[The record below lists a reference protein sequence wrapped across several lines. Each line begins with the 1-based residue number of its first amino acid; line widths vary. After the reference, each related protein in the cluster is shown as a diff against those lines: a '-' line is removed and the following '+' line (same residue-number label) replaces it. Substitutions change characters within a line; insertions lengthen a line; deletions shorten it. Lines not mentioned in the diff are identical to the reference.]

1 MKMLSALIKSR
12 IAMFFEMFNRR
23 NGAGKRSM
31 SKGGMIALWS
41 FVGVA
46 FLIMFF
52 SVFAGMALMYFEAG
66 LDWLYFAM
74 FGLLAF
80 AIMFVGSVFIAQT
93 QIFEAKDNDLLISMP
108 IPPRYILISRIVSV
122 GVLNLIYE
130 TVVAIPALVCCLIWG
145 KANVLT
151 VLFFIV
157 ICAVLPLLSLGL
169 TTLFAWLLSAITSRM
184 KRKTLFKMVLSI
196 VLLGAYFIVCF
207 NMSSYMQALV
217 ENGEMISRTLGN
229 IFIVYWLGSAVG
241 NTNALYLLF
250 IVLICVGVFAA
261 VYFALSRS
269 FIKFATMNRGGAKLV
284 YKERK
289 TKNKGADAA
298 LLRRE
303 FYRFVTSA
311 SYMMN
316 QGLGLLFMVGL
327 TVFAFVKRADG
338 ITAVSRVLSE
348 MLGEGADPAKYLA
361 PIMSFALCFMNA
373 MVLISAPSVSMEGKS
388 LWIAQSMPVD
398 GSRVIIAKVRLHV
411 LISLPFIAISEALI
425 LIGFPTDVLGVIAT
439 VAAPICTCIFI
450 ALIGV
455 KLNLRW
461 PKFDWI
467 DELTVLKQGTIGIV
481 MAIAFG
487 IVFGSLILFAVIEVV
502 STAVLG
508 IFIHPAILL
517 LVYSAAL
524 FAISAAMYSG
534 IKKNGGKKFAML
546 GN

>member
-1 MKMLSALIKSR
+1 MKMLKALIMCRLASF
-12 IAMFFEMFNRR
+12 AEMFSRR
-23 NGAGKRSM
+23 GTSNKKST
-31 SKGGMIALWS
+31 SKGGMIALWI
-41 FVGVA
+41 FVGVS
-46 FLIMFF
+46 FLMMFF
-52 SVFAGMALMYFEAG
+52 SVFSGMAMMYFEAG

-80 AIMFVGSVFIAQT
+80 AIMFVGSVFMAQT
-93 QIFEAKDNDLLISMP
+93 QIFEATDNDLLLSMP
-108 IPPRYILISRIVSV
+108 VPPRYVLLSRIVSV
-122 GVLNLIYE
+122 GVLNVIYE
-130 TVVAIPALVCCLIWG
+130 AVVAIPALVCFLIWG
-145 KANVLT
+145 NVTVLK
-151 VLFFIV
+151 VLFFFILIV
-157 ICAVLPLLSLGL
+157 ALPFLSLGL
-169 TTLFAWLLSAITSRM
+169 TTLFAWLLSALTSRM

-196 VLLGAYFIVCF
+196 VLLGAYFVFCF
-207 NMSSYMQALV
+207 NMSTFMQELV
-217 ENGEMISRTLGN
+217 MNGEAVSEALGKV
-229 IFIVYWLGSAVG
+229 FIVYWFGSAIG
-241 NTNALYLLF
+241 NENALHLLF
-250 IVLICVGVFAA
+250 VVLISVGVFAA
-261 VYFALSRS
+261 VYFALSRV
-269 FIKFATMNRGGAKLV
+269 FIKLATMNKGAAKHV
-284 YKERK
+284 YTEKK
-289 TKNKGADAA
+289 SKNKGADSA

-338 ITAVSRVLSE
+338 ITAVSRVISE

-361 PIMSFALCFMNA
+361 PIMSFVLCFMNA

-425 LIGFPTDVLGVIAT
+425 IIGFPTDVLGVIAT

-481 MAIAFG
+481 MAIALG

-534 IKKNGGKKFAML
+534 IKKNGGKKFAAL
-546 GN
+546 EN